1 MSERNRYAKSRF
13 LIVDDFLTMRR
24 IIRTLL
30 KDNGYIYV
38 EEAEDGAAALQ
49 KLKQANYDFVIADLN
64 MPNTDGLGLLTAI
77 RADARTANLPVLII
91 AAEANKDHIVAAA
104 KGRANGYIV
113 KPFTGAI
120 LTNKIVQIL
129 DRVNK
134 KSG

>member
-30 KDNGYIYV
+30 KDNGYNNV
-38 EEAEDGAAALQ
+38 EDAEDGASALQ

-77 RADARTANLPVLII
+77 RADARTANFPVLII

-120 LTNKIVQIL
+120 LTDKIVQIL

>member
-30 KDNGYIYV
+30 KDNGYNNV
-38 EEAEDGAAALQ
+38 EDAEDGASALQ

-113 KPFTGAI
+113 KSFTGAI
-120 LTNKIVQIL
+120 LTDKIVQIL

>member
-120 LTNKIVQIL
+120 LTDKIVQIL